1 MLDTDLLYI
10 KMRQRELWQEAAKH
24 ALVRRLTVARP
35 PWRER
40 WLRHFKQ
47 FLTACGRRAPALSTM
62 RVVPAVVC
70 TSKHRHG
77 GSNPW

>member
-10 KMRQRELWQEAAKH
+10 KMRQRELWQEVAQH

-40 WLRHFKQ
+40 WLRHFNQ
-47 FLTACGRRAPALSTM
+47 FLTACGLWVPALPTM
-62 RVVPAVVC
+62 RVVPAYSVYIE
-70 TSKHRHG
+70 T
-77 GSNPW
+77 

>member
-1 MLDTDLLYI
+1 MLDIDLLYI
-10 KMRQRELWQEAAKH
+10 KMYQRELWHEAAKR

-40 WLRHFKQ
+40 WWRHFKQ
-47 FLTACGRRAPALSTM
+47 FLTACGLRAPALPTM

-70 TSKHRHG
+70 TSKQRHG